1 MHKAISVI
9 KSFTLDELELG
20 PTDISRKTGIPL
32 TTTHRILT
40 TLTKERILE
49 KDPGT
54 RKYRTGPELYIQ
66 GALYLKSTNLQKVAA
81 PVMKEMNNLTGE
93 VVNLA
98 IFNNGYITIL
108 LREETKHH
116 LRLSGYIGF
125 TSPAYANATGKVILS
140 EFSDAQIDEIYPS
153 ETLRPLTKKTVAT
166 KTELKRELEQIRKT
180 GAFINIEQVFEG
192 EAAIASVIHD
202 SSGTAVASLA
212 IAVPT
217 IRMNKATEE
226 KLVELVKLGASSI
239 SYRLGYQDT
248 DNPAYTIEEIRSWW
262 EQSHID

>member
-1 MHKAISVI
+1 MHKAIAVI

-20 PTDISRKTGIPL
+20 AKDISRKIGIPF

-40 TLTKERILE
+40 TLTKERMLE

-54 RKYRTGPELYIQ
+54 RKYRMGPELYIK
-66 GALYLKSTNLQKVAA
+66 GNLYLKSTNLQKIAA
-81 PVMKEMNNLTGE
+81 PVIKEMNNLTGE

-98 IFNNGYITIL
+98 IFNDGYITII

-116 LRLSGYIGF
+116 LRLSGYLGF
-125 TSPAYANATGKVILS
+125 TSPAYANATVKAILN
-140 EFSDAQIDEIYPS
+140 EFSEAQIDEIYPS

-180 GAFINIEQVFEG
+180 GVAINIEQAFEG
-192 EAAIASVIHD
+192 EAAIASAIHD
-202 SSGTAVASLA
+202 SSGTAVAALA

-217 IRMNKATEE
+217 IRMNKAIEE
-226 KLVELVKLGASSI
+226 KLVEFGV
-239 SYRLGYQDT
+239 
-248 DNPAYTIEEIRSWW
+248 NP
-262 EQSHID
+262 